1 MNSVVRAAFPL
12 RSRKHSLWHEHL
24 CCECD
29 CVSVECIEVSY
40 LKTTP
45 AMGCV
50 QQSAAQPAKL
60 LSMSECPSDRG
71 ALRAELLTAHFNQPL
86 LHYISLINALVQLTS
101 AIGELFPFP
110 LVAQLGST
118 LHPL

>member
-71 ALRAELLTAHFNQPL
+71 ALRAELLTVPIL
-86 LHYISLINALVQLTS
+86 ISLCSITFLSLT
-101 AIGELFPFP
+101 LWCN
-110 LVAQLGST
+110 
-118 LHPL
+118 